1 MDQLDAAFT
10 ALADPT
16 RRAIVTRLARGDA
29 TVNELAAPFD
39 MTLPAISKHLKVLE
53 RCGLI
58 SRTRRAQFRPCH
70 LERQALDAAMSWI
83 DENRRIW
90 AQRFDKLD
98 AHLRDIQRAPAQEET
113 APHGAPSPPGAAPQE
128 APPAPAAVPQGGS
141 AQGGSAQGGSAQGGS
156 APPGAAPHGTSRP
169 PETAPRRAPPP
180 AGAAPQVAP
189 PSAEAASPAEK
200 GTTRE

>member
-70 LERQALDAAMSWI
+70 LERPALDAAMSWI
-83 DENRRIW
+83 EENRRIW

-141 AQGGSAQGGSAQGGS
+141 AQGGSAQGGSA
-156 APPGAAPHGTSRP
+156 PPGAAPHGTSRP

-189 PSAEAASPAEK
+189 PSAGAASPAEK